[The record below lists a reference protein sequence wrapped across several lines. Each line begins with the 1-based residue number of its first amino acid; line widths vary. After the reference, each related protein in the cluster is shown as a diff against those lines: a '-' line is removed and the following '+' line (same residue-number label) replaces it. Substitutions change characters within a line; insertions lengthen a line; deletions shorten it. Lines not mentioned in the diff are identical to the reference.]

1 MTQHTNDAPKTQ
13 LSRCNW
19 CLGDPIYMD
28 YHDTQWGKPVYDDEQ
43 LFAMLCLEAMQS
55 GLSWITIL
63 KRKDNYYRAFDGFD
77 AKKISQYDDDKINAL
92 MQDAGII
99 RHRKKIEAIIANA
112 RAYLAIQQTGS
123 FADYLWAMTTNNKQ
137 PVINKPKSLADV
149 PSKTEVSERLAKQL
163 KKDGFKFIGATTCY
177 AFMQAVGM
185 VDDHLIHCAFKK
197 R

>member
-77 AKKISQYDDDKINAL
+77 TKKISQYDDDKINAL

-99 RHRKKIEAIIANA
+99 RHRKKIEAIVANA

-137 PVINKPKSLADV
+137 PVINKPKSLGMCQAK
-149 PSKTEVSERLAKQL
+149 PKSLSAWQNSSKKTALNLLVQPRVMRLCRRWAWWMT
-163 KKDGFKFIGATTCY
+163 I
-177 AFMQAVGM
+177 
-185 VDDHLIHCAFKK
+185 
-197 R
+197 